1 MSVMNVYVLFR
12 HDGMSSLVLGV
23 FHTSLDARIYVQQQF
38 DESPAAWRQPRPG
51 RQHWS
56 LDQPAFTYSIEE
68 HTVNSR
74 VQPDPN
80 LSGMR
85 ISPARSSEQTP
96 EIDDGFERQ
105 NLFWQK

>member
-1 MSVMNVYVLFR
+1 MNVYVLFR
-12 HDGMSSLVLGV
+12 HDGMNSLVLGV

-38 DESPAAWRQPRPG
+38 GESPAAWSQPRPG

-68 HTVNSR
+68 HTVNFR
-74 VQPDPN
+74 IQPDSN

-85 ISPARSSEQTP
+85 TSPVRSNEQPP
-96 EIDDGFERQ
+96 EIDGGFEPQ
-105 NLFWQK
+105 NSFWQH